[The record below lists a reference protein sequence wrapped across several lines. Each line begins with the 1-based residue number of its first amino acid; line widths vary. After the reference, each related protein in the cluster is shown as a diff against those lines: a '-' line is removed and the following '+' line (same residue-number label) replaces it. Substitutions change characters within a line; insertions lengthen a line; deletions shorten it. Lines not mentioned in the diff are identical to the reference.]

1 MMDNCDCSTFFKE
14 NFPFWTKLTDDEKAE
29 LYAGTSLLTYE
40 KGASVHGGGEDICTG
55 AIAVESGCLR
65 AYLLSEDGKEI
76 TLYRMHAGDVCVL
89 SAACALKAI
98 TFEVFIDA
106 EELSRIYIIKGKTLA
121 KISETNLY
129 VKNYVLEIAVGRFS
143 DVIWVMQQ
151 ILFFS
156 LDKRLA
162 VFLCDE
168 SARISSDIIPLTHEQ
183 IAKYIG
189 SAREAVSRM
198 LKYFEN
204 EHMITLY
211 RGGVKIVDKKNLRAL
226 TI

>member
-1 MMDNCDCSTFFKE
+1 MDTNCDCVAFFKE
-14 NFPFWTKLTDDEKAE
+14 NFPFWDKLTDDERNE
-29 LYAGTSLLTYE
+29 MCAGTSFMTYE
-40 KGASVHGGGEDICTG
+40 KGAIIHGGEDICTG
-55 AIAVESGCLR
+55 ASAVKSGCLR

-76 TLYRMHAGDVCVL
+76 TLYRMHASDVCIL
-89 SAACALKAI
+89 SASCAIQAI
-98 TFEVFIDA
+98 TFEVFIGA
-106 EELSRIYIIKGKTLA
+106 EEKSGVYIINGTTLA

-129 VKNYVLEIAVGRFS
+129 VKNYALEIAVGRFS

-168 SARISSDIIPLTHEQ
+168 CARISSDSIALTHEQ

-204 EHMITLY
+204 EHMIKLY
-211 RGGVKIVDKKNLRAL
+211 RGGVQIIDKKKLREL
-226 TI
+226 TL